1 MWDWFLRYWSSVGLG
16 GAIALGLLLFCTNVC
31 RARLDVSRW
40 RDPVWM
46 AWMFSLAYLLHNFE
60 EYGFDA
66 KGQPFNFPLNICEK
80 FGYASL
86 AACPVKLPFFLAV
99 NIPLIWI
106 ALPLAAVWSRRH
118 PAVGLTGAGFVFVNG
133 MTHVV
138 AGIIAGY
145 NPGLLTAVTI
155 FLPLFIWTAITF
167 FGPGKLLRRP
177 VLAAIVFASALV
189 HVLLFGLVFAQID
202 GMLGMLAANVVQ
214 TVVAPLFL
222 LGLPWIAERKWP
234 PTPAT
239 LNDTAVTRAGQ
250 T

>member
-16 GAIALGLLLFCTNVC
+16 AAIVVALLLFCTTVC
-31 RARLDVSRW
+31 RSRLDVPRW

-46 AWMFSLAYLLHNFE
+46 AWMFVLAYLLHNFE

-66 KGQPFNFPLNICEK
+66 TGRPFAFPMSVCEK
-80 FGYASL
+80 FGYDSL
-86 AACPVKLPFFLAV
+86 ASCPVKLPFILAV

-133 MTHVV
+133 MSHIG
-138 AGIIAGY
+138 AGFIGGY

-155 FLPLFIWTAITF
+155 FLPLGIWTAVAF

-177 VLAAIVFASALV
+177 VLGAIVLASVLL
-189 HVLLFGLVFAQID
+189 HVVLFGLIFAQIHGLI
-202 GMLGMLAANVVQ
+202 GMVPASVLQTAVGPML
-214 TVVAPLFL
+214 L
-222 LGLPWIAERKWP
+222 LGLPWLAERKWP
-234 PTPAT
+234 PTSA
-239 LNDTAVTRAGQ
+239 AGR
-250 T
+250 